1 MILETSDYHYTESGL
16 RNIWL
21 ANGFDF
27 VETRYGRGISIH
39 DVPGLHTLVGKLLA
53 HKHRLTGAELRFLRK
68 EMGLSQR
75 ALGELLGASDQAVA
89 KWEKT
94 SRIPK
99 TADRMTRL
107 IYLKHMDGNAPIRAT
122 IECINDTDNAVNE
135 RIVAEES
142 ETGWKIA
149 A

>member
-1 MILETSDYHYTESGL
+1 MKENGYHYMESGL

-21 ANGFDF
+21 ASGYEF
-27 VETRYGRGISIH
+27 VETRYGRGIAIH
-39 DVPGLHTLVGKLLA
+39 DVPGLHALIGRMLA
-53 HKHRLTGAELRFLRK
+53 KKSHLTGTELRFLRK

-75 ALGELLGASDQAVA
+75 ALGELLGTSDQAVA
-89 KWEKT
+89 KWEKIG
-94 SRIPK
+94 RVPK

-107 IYLKHMDGNAPIRAT
+107 IYLEHMDGNAPIRAT
-122 IECINDTDNAVNE
+122 IERINDTDNAVSE

-142 ETGWKIA
+142 ANGWKIA

>member
-1 MILETSDYHYTESGL
+1 MKTTDYHYTESGL

-21 ANGFDF
+21 ASGYDF
-27 VETRYGRGISIH
+27 VETRYGRGIAIH
-39 DVPGLHTLVGKLLA
+39 DVPGLHALIGKLLA
-53 HKHRLTGAELRFLRK
+53 RKHRLTGAELRFLRK

-75 ALGELLGASDQAVA
+75 ALGELLGTSDQAVA

-94 SRIPK
+94 SRVPK
-99 TADRMTRL
+99 TADRMARL
-107 IYLKHMDGNAPIRAT
+107 IYLEHMDGNAPIRAT
-122 IECINDTDNAVNE
+122 IEHINDTDNTVTE

-142 ETGWKIA
+142 ATGWKIA

>member
-1 MILETSDYHYTESGL
+1 MKTTGYHYTESGL

-21 ANGFDF
+21 ASGYEF
-27 VETRYGRGISIH
+27 VETRYGRGIAIH
-39 DVPGLHTLVGKLLA
+39 NVPGLHSLIGKQLA
-53 HKHRLTGAELRFLRK
+53 HKHRLTGTELRFLRK

-94 SRIPK
+94 SRVPK

-107 IYLKHMDGNAPIRAT
+107 IYLEHMDGNAPIRAT
-122 IECINDTDNAVNE
+122 IERINDTDNAVTE

-142 ETGWKIA
+142 ASGWKIA

>member
-1 MILETSDYHYTESGL
+1 MKETGYHYTESGL

-21 ANGFDF
+21 ASGYEF
-27 VETRYGRGISIH
+27 VETRYGRGVAIH
-39 DVPGLHTLVGKLLA
+39 DVPGLHAVIGKLLA
-53 HKHRLTGAELRFLRK
+53 RKSRLTGAELRFLRK

-89 KWEKT
+89 KWEKN
-94 SRIPK
+94 SRVPK

-107 IYLKHMDGNAPIRAT
+107 IYLEHMDGNAPIRST
-122 IECINDTDNAVNE
+122 IELINDTDNAVAE
-135 RIVAEES
+135 RIIAEDS
-142 ETGWKIA
+142 DTGWKIA

>member
-1 MILETSDYHYTESGL
+1 MKTTDYHYTESGL

-21 ANGFDF
+21 ASGYEF
-27 VETRYGRGISIH
+27 VETRYGRGIAIH
-39 DVPGLHTLVGKLLA
+39 DVPGLHALIGKLLA
-53 HKHRLTGAELRFLRK
+53 RKHRLTGTELRFLRK

-94 SRIPK
+94 SRVPK

-107 IYLKHMDGNAPIRAT
+107 IYLEHMDGNAPIRAT
-122 IECINDTDNAVNE
+122 IERINDTDSAVTE

-142 ETGWKIA
+142 ATGWKIA

>member
-1 MILETSDYHYTESGL
+1 MKENGYHYMESGL
-16 RNIWL
+16 CNIWL
-21 ANGFDF
+21 ASGYEF
-27 VETRYGRGISIH
+27 VETRYGRGIAIH
-39 DVPGLHTLVGKLLA
+39 DVPGLHALIGRILA
-53 HKHRLTGAELRFLRK
+53 KKSRLTGAELRFLRK

-94 SRIPK
+94 SRVPK

-107 IYLKHMDGNAPIRAT
+107 IYLEHMDGNAPIRAT
-122 IECINDTDNAVNE
+122 IERINDTDNAVSE

-142 ETGWKIA
+142 ATGWKIA